1 MVASVVG
8 DDHPLM
14 FGQSAAALRLD
25 NSMKTWFVRTAGSRI
40 GHESMPEDRD
50 FRRTSS

>member
-1 MVASVVG
+1 MVVSVVG

-14 FGQSAAALRLD
+14 FGQSTAAPRFD
-25 NSMKTWFVRTAGSRI
+25 NSMKTWFVRSAGSRI

-50 FRRTSS
+50 FQRTL